1 MSALPITE
9 RRHPGTVA
17 TARRA
22 LYDAALAYAE
32 SARERNDVQSL
43 YDQGQSSRDELHD
56 ANMLAVAQG
65 VRLERRARDFTVI
78 SAGDGA
84 HAEG

>member
-1 MSALPITE
+1 MSALPTTE

-32 SARERNDVQSL
+32 SARERNEIQSL

-78 SAGDGA
+78 SAGESGQ
-84 HAEG
+84 AEG

>member
-1 MSALPITE
+1 MSAIPITE
-9 RRHPGTVA
+9 RRHAGTVA

-43 YDQGQSSRDELHD
+43 YDQGQGSRDELHD

-65 VRLERRARDFTVI
+65 VRLERRARDFTVVA
-78 SAGDGA
+78 AGEAGR
-84 HAEG
+84 AEK